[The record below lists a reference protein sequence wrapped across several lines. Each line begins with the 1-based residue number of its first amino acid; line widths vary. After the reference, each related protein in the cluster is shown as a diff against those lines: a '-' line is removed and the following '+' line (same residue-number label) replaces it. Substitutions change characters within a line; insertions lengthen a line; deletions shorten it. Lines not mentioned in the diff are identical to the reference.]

1 MPSFSQDQ
9 VPIEFEVDVAQA
21 RSIEQGGMTLAF
33 ERLSAG
39 VETAPLFK
47 GLPDDACQSPHWGYV
62 ISGRLRIVSTDGS
75 EETLDAGQAY
85 YLPAGHNVVV
95 EEDALLIEFSPAHE
109 RTKTMEHAA
118 QMMQAAAGA

>member
-1 MPSFSQDQ
+1 MPAYSQEQ
-9 VPIEFEVDVAQA
+9 VPIEFEADVAQT
-21 RSIEQGGMTLAF
+21 RPIEQGGMTLAF

-62 ISGRLRIVSTDGS
+62 ISGRLRIVATDGA

-85 YLPAGHNVVV
+85 YLPAGPQRGRRGGRARRRVL
-95 EEDALLIEFSPAHE
+95 APHE
-109 RTKTMEHAA
+109 RAQTMEHAA